1 MANNGKKSKKKI
13 IIFSL
18 IGVVVVVLTLLVIL
32 GSNRETVFT
41 VQTEPVERRTITQT
55 VSATG
60 KIQPEVQVKI
70 NAEVSGEII
79 ELPVKE
85 GQRVK
90 KGQPLARI
98 KPDAYEAQVERA
110 EAAQG
115 IVKASLQKA
124 EADYNRVTELYGKK
138 LVSDSDMDLARSTFE
153 GAKASYNQS
162 SAVLKE
168 ARETLAKTMIYSP
181 MDGIV
186 SQLVLEVGVRV
197 SGSQFTQGTE
207 VMTVADLSR
216 MEARVDVGEN
226 DVVLVSIGD
235 TASVEVD
242 SYTGRKIVGTVSRIA
257 NTAKTRGLGT
267 QDEVVNF
274 EVRILMHP
282 PSDVQLRPGMSMT
295 ADIYTD
301 TRGGVITVP
310 IQSVTVRQPKDE
322 NGEQVPAEQVKE
334 GEAMFA
340 KKETKKKDED
350 KLQEVVFIV
359 KDGKV
364 ATANVKRGISDDTYV
379 EITGGLEEG
388 SEVVSG
394 PFRLINRDLEEGSTV
409 KVDNKQ
415 ARRTGSS
422 VAQAK

>member
-13 IIFSL
+13 IIFSV
-18 IGVVVVVLTLLVIL
+18 IGVALVVLTLLVIL

-41 VQTEPVERRTITQT
+41 VQTETVERRTITQT

-79 ELPVKE
+79 DLPVRE

-90 KGQPLARI
+90 KGQLLARI
-98 KPDAYEAQVERA
+98 KPDAYQAQVERA
-110 EAAQG
+110 EAALG
-115 IVKASLQKA
+115 ITRANLQKT
-124 EADYNRVTELYGKK
+124 EADFKRVSELFEKK
-138 LVSDSDMDLARSTFE
+138 LVSDSDMDLARSAYD

-162 SAVLKE
+162 SAALRE
-168 ARETLAKTMIYSP
+168 AQETLAKTMIYSP

-186 SQLVLEVGVRV
+186 SQLLLEVGVRV

-242 SYTGRKIVGTVSRIA
+242 SYPGKKIIGTVSRIA

-282 PSDVQLRPGMSMT
+282 PEEVRLRPGMSMT
-295 ADIYTD
+295 ADIY
-301 TRGGVITVP
+301 
-310 IQSVTVRQPKDE
+310 
-322 NGEQVPAEQVKE
+322 
-334 GEAMFA
+334 
-340 KKETKKKDED
+340 
-350 KLQEVVFIV
+350 
-359 KDGKV
+359 
-364 ATANVKRGISDDTYV
+364 
-379 EITGGLEEG
+379 
-388 SEVVSG
+388 
-394 PFRLINRDLEEGSTV
+394 
-409 KVDNKQ
+409 
-415 ARRTGSS
+415 
-422 VAQAK
+422 